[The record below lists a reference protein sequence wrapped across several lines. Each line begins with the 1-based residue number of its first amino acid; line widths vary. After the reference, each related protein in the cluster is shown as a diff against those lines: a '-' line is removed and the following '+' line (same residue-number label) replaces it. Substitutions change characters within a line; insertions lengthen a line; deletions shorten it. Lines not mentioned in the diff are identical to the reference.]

1 MEDARFDARAWL
13 IWVLAAAA
21 ITMLARNPLY
31 SALLLLVSR
40 LVEWSCGRQDAALG
54 VPLSGATMVRLAAA
68 VFLFSGL
75 YTGLFVHVGDTTLVM
90 IPEGVPLLGGPI
102 TLESLLS
109 GFSNGL
115 LLLALLSLFFA
126 FNRVVTADRL
136 ARLAPRAFQDLGV
149 VVLVALTYV
158 PETARHMQRIGE
170 AQAVRG
176 HRIEG
181 VRDWQPLIIPLLVG
195 GLERAM
201 ALAEAMVARGFG
213 STKRA
218 PLSGNLLSVLAL
230 SLCLTFGGWVIAL
243 WWETPGW
250 LVMALGLCGM
260 FGVVWAAGR
269 GVRAT
274 RYRRRAWKVRDTVL
288 TAASLAPLAILLLPV
303 DIPARDSLTF
313 SFLNGLDWPP
323 FEPAFGFL
331 LLLYALPALYGG
343 EYVHEDSYDT
353 DQEPYLHVS

>member
-1 MEDARFDARAWL
+1 MDDRFDARTWL

-21 ITMLARNPLY
+21 VTMLARNPLY

-54 VPLSGATMVRLAAA
+54 TFMGQATMVRLAAM
-68 VFLFSGL
+68 VFVFSGL
-75 YTGLFVHVGDTTLVM
+75 YTALFVHVGATTLIT
-90 IPEGVPLLGGPI
+90 IPESVPLLGGPI
-102 TLESLLS
+102 TLEALMS

-115 LLLALLSLFFA
+115 LLLTLLSLFFA

-149 VVLVALTYV
+149 VVLVAMTYV
-158 PETARHMQRIGE
+158 PETARHVQRIRE

-181 VRDWQPLIIPLLVG
+181 LRDWQPLIIPLLVG

-213 STKRA
+213 STKRT
-218 PLSGNLLSVLAL
+218 PLSGKLLGLLAL
-230 SLCLTFGGWVIAL
+230 ALGLTFGGWVIAL

-250 LVMALGLCGM
+250 LLMGLGLSSVI
-260 FGVVWAAGR
+260 GVVWAAGR
-269 GVRAT
+269 GVKAT
-274 RYRRRAWKVRDTVL
+274 RYRRRAWRIRDTAL
-288 TAASLAPLAILLLPV
+288 SAASLAPLALLILPV
-303 DIPARDSLTF
+303 GSVARDSLTF
-313 SFLNGLDWPP
+313 SFMNGLEWPP
-323 FEPAFGFL
+323 FDPLVGFS
-331 LLLYALPALYGG
+331 LLLYVLPALYGG
-343 EYVHEDSYDT
+343 EHVQEDSYDP
-353 DQEPYLHVS
+353 DREPYLHVS

>member
-1 MEDARFDARAWL
+1 MVDRFDTRAWL
-13 IWVLAAAA
+13 IWVTAAAA
-21 ITMLARNPLY
+21 VGMLAHNPLY

-40 LVEWSCGRQDAALG
+40 LVEWTCGRRDAALDMPMG
-54 VPLSGATMVRLAAA
+54 HKTMLRLAAA
-68 VFLFSGL
+68 IFVFSGL
-75 YTGLFVHVGDTTLVM
+75 YTGLFVHVGDTTLVT
-90 IPEGVPLLGGPI
+90 IPEGVPLISGPI

-115 LLLALLSLFFA
+115 LLLVLLSFFFA

-136 ARLAPRAFQDLGV
+136 ARLAPRAFQDLGI

-158 PETARHMQRIGE
+158 PETARHVRRIRE

-181 VRDWQPLIIPLLVG
+181 LRDWQPLLIPLLVG

-213 STKRA
+213 ATNRT
-218 PLSGNLLSVLAL
+218 PLSGRLLGVLAL
-230 SLCLTFGGWVIAL
+230 GMGLTFGGWIIAL
-243 WWETPGW
+243 WWEAPGW
-250 LVMALGLCGM
+250 MLMALGIVSVL
-260 FGVVWAAGR
+260 GVMWAAGR
-269 GVRAT
+269 GVQAT
-274 RYRRRAWKVRDTVL
+274 RYRRRPWQTRDSLLV
-288 TAASLAPLAILLLPV
+288 AASLAPVVFLVLPLNLV
-303 DIPARDSLTF
+303 AQESMSF
-313 SFLNGLDWPP
+313 SFMNGLRWPP
-323 FEPAFGFL
+323 FEPLVGFL

-343 EYVHEDSYDT
+343 EYAHEDRYDT

>member
-1 MEDARFDARAWL
+1 MDDRFDTRAWL

-21 ITMLARNPLY
+21 VTMLARNPLY
-31 SALLLLVSR
+31 SLLLLLASR
-40 LVEWSCGRQDAALG
+40 LVELACGRKDAALD
-54 VPLSGATMVRLAAA
+54 LSLGQVAMVRLAVV
-68 VFLFSGL
+68 VFIFSGL
-75 YTGLFVHVGDTTLVM
+75 YSALFVHVGEVVLVAL
-90 IPEGVPLLGGPI
+90 PEGLPLLGGPI
-102 TLESLLS
+102 TLDSLLS

-115 LLLALLSLFFA
+115 LLLTLLSLFFA

-158 PETARHMQRIGE
+158 PETARHVERIRE

-181 VRDWQPLIIPLLVG
+181 LRDWQPLLIPLLIG

-213 STKRA
+213 ATKRT
-218 PLSGNLLSVLAL
+218 PLSGRLLGVLAL
-230 SLCLTFGGWVIAL
+230 GMGLTFGGWIIAL

-250 LVMALGLCGM
+250 LLMALGIVSVI
-260 FGVVWAAGR
+260 GVMWAAGR
-269 GVRAT
+269 GVQAT
-274 RYRRRAWKVRDTVL
+274 HYRRRPWRRRDSLLV
-288 TAASLAPLAILLLPV
+288 AASLAPVVFLVLPV
-303 DIPARDSLTF
+303 NLVAQESMSF
-313 SFLNGLDWPP
+313 NFLNGLKWPP
-323 FEPAFGFL
+323 FEPLVGFL

-343 EYVHEDSYDT
+343 EYAHEDRYDT